1 MRTVSRMDLAHE
13 KKRKRER
20 KCTMVF
26 SRCYLSSLKR
36 NIIACSYQDVVN
48 LKHDIYKF
56 VNGVLKIF

>member
-13 KKRKRER
+13 KKKRE
-20 KCTMVF
+20 KENVF

-48 LKHDIYKF
+48 LKHDIHKF